1 MYFNTILKL
10 DFIII
15 IIQKYCEK
23 YLQPN
28 KDIKNLKQFNLF

>member
-10 DFIII
+10 DF